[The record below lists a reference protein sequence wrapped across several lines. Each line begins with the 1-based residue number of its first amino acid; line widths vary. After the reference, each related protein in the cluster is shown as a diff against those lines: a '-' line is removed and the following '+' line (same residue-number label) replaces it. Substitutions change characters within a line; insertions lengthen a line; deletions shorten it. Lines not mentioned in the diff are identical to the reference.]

1 MQNWRQSETAE
12 ADEWR
17 LALEREAIIRPLATM
32 RKLSVTLI
40 EDATRELQLSRTVF
54 YDLLRRY
61 KQRPQTSSLLPLKRG
76 RECKATF
83 LDKPREELLNS
94 CIQDFYLRM
103 ERPSLAALVH
113 EVRLQSSLQRLQPPN
128 YRTIRARVGELD
140 LKVSLQKREGAKKA
154 REQVGRVSISSLRPE
169 SPMELIQIDHTP
181 VDVIVVDQEQRLPI
195 GRPWLTLAIDVS
207 TRMVAG
213 FHISLWPPST
223 VSLCL
228 ALSHAVLPKDS
239 WLADREL
246 PNLEWPTGGL
256 PHSIHVDNAREF
268 HSDVLVR
275 GCEEYGIQLEHRPVG
290 RPHFGGHIERLIG
303 TMMGAVHL
311 LPGTTFSSADQ
322 KGAYESEKHALLT
335 LPELER
341 WLALQI
347 AGVYHL
353 SVHSALGKTPMAA
366 WQARISKA
374 KAPLRHPSDELEF
387 FLNFLPAVP
396 RQIRRDGIRLYNIRY
411 WDNVLSPWA
420 GRLKQPLL
428 VKYDPR
434 NLSRVYVRDLEGR
447 HWPIP
452 YADLRQPPVALW
464 ELEEARKQLRQQG
477 SGTPFERAIFASI
490 LEQREIVR
498 NSRSSSRQ
506 RRRKEKIPPT
516 ISIPPTGHIG
526 RRDGPAA
533 TEIKPFPVEVWETE

>member
-1 MQNWRQSETAE
+1 
-12 ADEWR
+12 
-17 LALEREAIIRPLATM
+17 
-32 RKLSVTLI
+32 
-40 EDATRELQLSRTVF
+40 
-54 YDLLRRY
+54 
-61 KQRPQTSSLLPLKRG
+61 
-76 RECKATF
+76 
-83 LDKPREELLNS
+83 
-94 CIQDFYLRM
+94 
-103 ERPSLAALVH
+103 
-113 EVRLQSSLQRLQPPN
+113 
-128 YRTIRARVGELD
+128 
-140 LKVSLQKREGAKKA
+140 
-154 REQVGRVSISSLRPE
+154 
-169 SPMELIQIDHTP
+169 MELIQIDHTP

-195 GRPWLTLAIDVS
+195 GRPWLTLAIDVA

-213 FHISLWPPST
+213 FHISLWAPST

-246 PNLEWPTGGL
+246 QNLEWPAGGL
-256 PHSIHVDNAREF
+256 PRSIHVDNAREF

-275 GCEEYGIQLEHRPVG
+275 GCQEYGIQLDHRPVG

-311 LPGTTFSSADQ
+311 LPGTTFSSVDQ

-366 WQARISKA
+366 WQAGIGKT
-374 KAPLRHPSDELEF
+374 KAPLRYPADETDF

-396 RQIRRDGIRLYNIRY
+396 RQVRRDGIRLYNIRY

-464 ELEEARKQLRQQG
+464 ELEGARKQLRQQG
-477 SGTPFERAIFASI
+477 SGTPFEQAIFASI

-498 NSRSSSRQ
+498 NSRFSSRQ
-506 RRRKEKIPPT
+506 RRRKEKISAT
-516 ISIPPTGHIG
+516 TSIPHTNPIG
-526 RRDGPAA
+526 RRDSPVAN
-533 TEIKPFPVEVWETE
+533 EIKPFPVEIWEVE

>member
-1 MQNWRQSETAE
+1 
-12 ADEWR
+12 
-17 LALEREAIIRPLATM
+17 
-32 RKLSVTLI
+32 
-40 EDATRELQLSRTVF
+40 
-54 YDLLRRY
+54 
-61 KQRPQTSSLLPLKRG
+61 
-76 RECKATF
+76 
-83 LDKPREELLNS
+83 
-94 CIQDFYLRM
+94 
-103 ERPSLAALVH
+103 
-113 EVRLQSSLQRLQPPN
+113 
-128 YRTIRARVGELD
+128 
-140 LKVSLQKREGAKKA
+140 
-154 REQVGRVSISSLRPE
+154 
-169 SPMELIQIDHTP
+169 
-181 VDVIVVDQEQRLPI
+181 
-195 GRPWLTLAIDVS
+195 
-207 TRMVAG
+207 MVAG

-228 ALSHAVLPKDS
+228 VLSHAVLPKDS

-256 PHSIHVDNAREF
+256 PRSIHVDNAREF

-275 GCEEYGIQLEHRPVG
+275 GCQEYGIQLEHRPVG

-311 LPGTTFSSADQ
+311 LPGTTFSSVDQ
-322 KGAYESEKHALLT
+322 KGAYESEKRALLT

-366 WQARISKA
+366 WQAGISNA
-374 KAPLRHPSDELEF
+374 KAPLRHPSDESEF

-396 RQIRRDGIRLYNIRY
+396 RQVRRDGIRLYNIRY

-420 GRLKQPLL
+420 GRLKQPLF

-464 ELEEARKQLRQQG
+464 EIEEARKQLRQQG
-477 SGTPFERAIFASI
+477 SGTPFEQAIFASI
-490 LEQREIVR
+490 LEQREIVK

-516 ISIPPTGHIG
+516 ISLPHTGHID
-526 RRDGPAA
+526 RRDSLAA